1 MQESGKEQESKR
13 GQESIAVEENIG
25 EQDSGAMKKVEER
38 GGTSLRE
45 GWRVEVVRRADLKPN
60 LFIQLNTTTRS

>member
-25 EQDSGAMKKVEER
+25 EQDSGAVKKVEER
-38 GGTSLRE
+38 GR
-45 GWRVEVVRRADLKPN
+45 PH
-60 LFIQLNTTTRS
+60 